1 MLIVANWKMNCLK
14 ADAERLLNQIKKN
27 LTGNNEIVICPPFTL
42 LSLAATS
49 FIGSNIKLGAQDCSL
64 NENGAFTGDISAE
77 MLTEFN
83 VEYVILGHSE
93 RRAYHNETNEI
104 VKKKAETAIKHNIK
118 PIICIGE
125 TLDERKAGKTKDV
138 VLNQMGKSL
147 TDSNNYVIAYEPI
160 WAIGT
165 GLTPSL
171 DEIKEIH
178 DFIASN
184 KPNVKILYG
193 GSVNEKNCHE
203 IASAENVSGFLVGGA
218 SLVAEKFNIIAKST
232 NS

>member
-14 ADAERLLNQIKKN
+14 ADAERLLKQIKQN
-27 LTGNNEIVICPPFTL
+27 LAGNNDIVICPPYTM
-42 LSLAATS
+42 LSLAETS

-64 NENGAFTGDISAE
+64 NENGAFTGDISAK
-77 MLTEFN
+77 MLTDLN

-93 RRAYHNETNEI
+93 RRAYHNESNEL

-138 VLNQMGKSL
+138 VLEQINKRL
-147 TDSNNYVIAYEPI
+147 PDSSNYVIAYEPI

-178 DFIASN
+178 DFIAN
-184 KPNVKILYG
+184 KKPNIKILYG
-193 GSVNEKNCHE
+193 GSVNENNCNE
-203 IASAENVSGFLVGGA
+203 IAKVDNVSGFLVGGA
-218 SLVAEKFNIIAKST
+218 SLVAEKFNVIAQVSI
-232 NS
+232 